1 MHVRSIAF
9 ALAAIGLCA
18 LTSARGADLSADCKP
33 VFAAMEKSLQ
43 ANHTTTTTHGADVM
57 RGVTVDGTLYLQI
70 GGAWRKSP
78 ISVQDNLAMSRENLK
93 SAREYTC
100 KALPDSVVDG
110 TPVANYA
117 THTVNDDAVI
127 DSRIEIAKGSGLAVS
142 VENQR
147 AGEHGGGLVTKYSYG
162 NVKAP
167 I

>member
-1 MHVRSIAF
+1 MLVRPTAF
-9 ALAAIGLCA
+9 ALAALALCA
-18 LTSARGADLSADCKP
+18 LKTVSAAELSAACKP

-43 ANHTTTTTHGADVM
+43 ANHTTTTTHGANVM
-57 RGVTVDGTLYLQI
+57 RGVTVDGTLYLQV

-93 SAREYTC
+93 GAKEYTC

-110 TPVANYA
+110 TPVTNYA
-117 THTVNDDAVI
+117 THTVSDDAVI
-127 DSRIEIAKGSGLAVS
+127 DSLVAIAKGSGLAVS
-142 VENQR
+142 VENR
-147 AGEHGGGLVTKYSYG
+147 RTGDAGADMVTKYAYG

>member
-1 MHVRSIAF
+1 MHVRPTV
-9 ALAAIGLCA
+9 ALASLALCA
-18 LTSARGADLSADCKP
+18 LTAARAAELSTDCKP

-43 ANHTTTTTHGADVM
+43 ADHTTTTTHGADVM

-78 ISVQDNLAMSRENLK
+78 ISVQDNLAMSRQNLK
-93 SAREYTC
+93 DAKEYTC

-117 THTVNDDAVI
+117 THTVSDDAVI
-127 DSRIEIAKGSGLAVS
+127 DSHVAIAKGSGLAVS
-142 VENQR
+142 VENR
-147 AGEHGGGLVTKYSYG
+147 HTGHAGADMVTKYGYG

-167 I
+167 M